1 MDRRIKKILELLQDE
16 RVVRGSISSGL
27 PKQVNL
33 SRSGLY
39 LIFKAEMKTS
49 PARYAKVK
57 RMEAAARL
65 LETTYLSVKEIAAQV
80 GFHDQSH
87 FVRDFKKQYGH
98 TPTKYRNRKMES

>member
-16 RVVRGSISSGL
+16 GLGTGLISSAL
-27 PKQVNL
+27 PKEVNL
-33 SRSGLY
+33 SRSGFY
-39 LIFKAEMKTS
+39 RIFKADMKTS

-65 LETTYLSVKEIAAQV
+65 LETTYLSVKQVGAQV

-98 TPTKYRNRKMES
+98 TPTEYRDRKMES

>member
-1 MDRRIKKILELLQDE
+1 MDRRIKKVLELLQDE
-16 RVVRGSISSGL
+16 SVVRGMISSGL
-27 PKQVNL
+27 PKQVSL

-39 LIFKAEMKTS
+39 RIFKAEMKTS

-80 GFHDQSH
+80 GLHDQSH

-98 TPTKYRNRKMES
+98 TPTEYRNRKMES

>member
-16 RVVRGSISSGL
+16 GVGRGLISSGL

-39 LIFKAEMKTS
+39 RIFKADMKTS

-80 GFHDQSH
+80 GFYDQSH
-87 FVRDFKKQYGH
+87 FVRDFKKLYGH
-98 TPTKYRNRKMES
+98 TPTEYRDRKIES

>member
-1 MDRRIKKILELLQDE
+1 MELLQDE
-16 RVVRGSISSGL
+16 GVGRGAISSGL

-39 LIFKAEMKTS
+39 RIFKAEMKTS

-57 RMEAAARL
+57 RMEAAAIL
-65 LETTYLSVKEIAAQV
+65 LKTTYLNVKEIAAQV
-80 GFHDQSH
+80 GFYDQSH

-98 TPTKYRNRKMES
+98 TPTEYRNRKVGS

>member
-16 RVVRGSISSGL
+16 RVARGLISSGL

-39 LIFKAEMKTS
+39 RIFKAEMKTS

-57 RMEAAARL
+57 RMEAAASL
-65 LETTYLSVKEIAAQV
+65 LETTYLSVKEIASQV

-87 FVRDFKKQYGH
+87 FVRDFRKQYGH
-98 TPTKYRNRKMES
+98 TPTEYRNRKMGS